1 MLSEWDAFLDAEDM
15 VAENLPRQS
24 VVKVGKLFSMHRSLV
39 ARRFGMLKEHKLE
52 KILGKLRALFARPA
66 RNAEADLKTEEID
79 EAVLALL
86 YLNAFDDHGL
96 TRAWKTF
103 DWDAMDRLYEK
114 GLIDNPKSKAKSV
127 PLTPT
132 GVTLARESFQKRFA
146 LP

>member
-52 KILGKLRALFARPA
+52 KILGKLRALLARPA